1 MIDWFTIINRYR
13 VTGRYTFISFHFL
26 IYIYSY
32 LQKLDKDK
40 EQARL
45 ELEMQRRRERIEMWR
60 QEKKKKEVSF
70 IFFVLSTVCSYLQL
84 VFVYTIRIVGLF
96 LLPFGFF
103 FRSR

>member
-1 MIDWFTIINRYR
+1 
-13 VTGRYTFISFHFL
+13 
-26 IYIYSY
+26 

-70 IFFVLSTVCSYLQL
+70 IFFVLSTVFSYPQL
-84 VFVYTIRIVGLF
+84 GFVVFYNTIRIVGLF

-103 FRSR
+103 FRPR